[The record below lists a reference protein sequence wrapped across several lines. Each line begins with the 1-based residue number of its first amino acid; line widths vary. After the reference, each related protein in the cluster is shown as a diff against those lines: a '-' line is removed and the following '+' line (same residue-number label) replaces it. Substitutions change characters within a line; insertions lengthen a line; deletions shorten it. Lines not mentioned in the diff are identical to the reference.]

1 MLLDRGDD
9 FEHYDLNESCGTLF
23 FDIYKM
29 LQSQEDLL
37 INSVVQKQCFF
48 VQGPLVYIIII
59 YYYYYYYY
67 ATCPQALGP
76 NCPVRPKEAAK

>member
-37 INSVVQKQCFF
+37 INSVVQKQCFLYR
-48 VQGPLVYIIII
+48 GLWYILLLYIIII
-59 YYYYYYYY
+59 IIIIIM
-67 ATCPQALGP
+67 PHAL
-76 NCPVRPKEAAK
+76 RH